1 MNRDLIEPGKTG
13 CKFAEALALFGGVGA
28 LLYPLVFWYV
38 GYISIFERDDF
49 YTCNFKKIAEHKI
62 KNEDYEDHIRSAMF
76 YNCVMMAIYLGLHYT
91 VFARPESYRTFKI
104 VGYIFAVVLAIEC
117 IVGVINFIL
126 VGISICNTESYA
138 TAALLSSIA
147 IILINLVTLLGAVGY
162 FGNRTRVR
170 TTQVA
175 SAASDD
181 RSSLVK

>member
-1 MNRDLIEPGKTG
+1 M
-13 CKFAEALALFGGVGA
+13 
-28 LLYPLVFWYV
+28 
-38 GYISIFERDDF
+38 S
-49 YTCNFKKIAEHKI
+49 
-62 KNEDYEDHIRSAMF
+62 
-76 YNCVMMAIYLGLHYT
+76 YNCIMMAIYLALHYT

-104 VGYIFAVVLAIEC
+104 VGYVFAVVLAIEC
-117 IVGVINFIL
+117 IVGVVNFVL

-147 IILINLVTLLGAVGY
+147 IILINLVTLCGAVAY

-175 SAASDD
+175 SASED